1 MLKNSGERRPDLAIV
16 YPVSGDLLPLLVVAI
31 GIAGIVLSIEVG
43 STVGIIA
50 TVGLMTGAMLIQVLP
65 RLVKGKAG
73 DISFFLIVPTVVSAF
88 QNVYLSFVS
97 DEIDASDLQLVVI
110 MNFLY
115 SGALFLVLL
124 GKKKPTVDPGR
135 IAFIRS
141 VTTYLVILVAYALV
155 TMVIFRP
162 ELASALASARN
173 IVAPFLFF
181 LIGIHASAWA
191 RTNTYLRYL
200 MWLGIAAVI
209 FGLLEISVPHFWQG
223 IGLADLWEKKG
234 IPVNPETGIPS
245 NFYSSEQFNGSLTRR
260 MAGPFA
266 DPVNFGTF
274 LFSVFMAAWFLKR
287 RFSSLF
293 VILGIALAVSK
304 GAALGLLTFL
314 ALWTRYFTSRFNHVI
329 AIAAVVVAA
338 LAFYVFSL
346 GSSTGS
352 TTAHINGLLAGFIEL
367 PQHPLGR
374 GLGSTGVLAGLFSE
388 GAESGSEIE
397 ESGLGM
403 ILGQLGVIGIGVYI
417 AFFVKLGRY
426 IFTIEDLR
434 LRLLAGGLLGGFI
447 LNAAFNEVALS
458 PNSAATYF
466 VILGLVIGTNLQT
479 NPDFSSAPRSLS
491 TGSQRWNTS
500 SRWLR

>member
-1 MLKNSGERRPDLAIV
+1 MTSADRRPSLRAM
-16 YPVSGDLLPLLVVAI
+16 YPVSGDLLPLLLVVIAI
-31 GIAGIVLSIEVG
+31 VGIILSIEAG
-43 STVGIIA
+43 STVGIVA
-50 TVGLMTGAMLIQVLP
+50 TLGLMTSVMLIQILP
-65 RLVKGKAG
+65 RLVRGKSG
-73 DISFFLIVPTVVSAF
+73 DISFFLIVPTIVSAF
-88 QNVYLSFVS
+88 QNVYLSLVS
-97 DEIDASDLQLVVI
+97 DEIHPSDLQLVVV

-115 SGALFLVLL
+115 SGALFLVLVA
-124 GKKKPTVDPGR
+124 KKKPTIDPGR
-135 IAFIRS
+135 IAFTRS
-141 VTTYLVILVAYALV
+141 VTTYLVILVAYALA
-155 TMVIFRP
+155 TTAIFRP

-173 IVAPFLFF
+173 IVSPFLFF
-181 LIGIHASAWA
+181 LVGIHASAWA

-209 FGLLEISVPHFWQG
+209 FGLVEISIPHFWQT

-274 LFSVFMAAWFLKR
+274 LFSAFMAAWFLKR
-287 RFSSLF
+287 RVPSFF
-293 VILGIALAVSK
+293 VMLGIAFAVSK

-314 ALWTRYFTSRFNHVI
+314 ALWTRYYTSRFNHVI

-388 GAESGSEIE
+388 GAESGSDIE

-403 ILGQLGVIGIGVYI
+403 ILGQLGIVGFGLYI
-417 AFFVKLGRY
+417 AFFVKIGRY

-434 LRLLAGGLLGGFI
+434 VRLLAGGLLGGFI

-466 VILGLVIGTNLQT
+466 IILGLVVGTNLQSD
-479 NPDFSSAPRSLS
+479 PDFSVMPRALVARAGRANSAPRHLH
-491 TGSQRWNTS
+491 
-500 SRWLR
+500 